1 LCDGTEIDEL
11 LTLRVRTLTE
21 EEKREARA
29 TDARAARIVDQC
41 DAAEPEAMARLHGTI
56 RSFESFLNP
65 ADEPSP
71 EHASVDIGGITVA
84 RGSLVRLHPR
94 RISDSL
100 DLCLRGRRGRVTGV
114 YRTLEGKPYIAV
126 GLDDDPFSE
135 EGAKYRRSLFF
146 HPEELSPV
154 GGNE

>member
-1 LCDGTEIDEL
+1 
-11 LTLRVRTLTE
+11 
-21 EEKREARA
+21 
-29 TDARAARIVDQC
+29 
-41 DAAEPEAMARLHGTI
+41 
-56 RSFESFLNP
+56 
-65 ADEPSP
+65 
-71 EHASVDIGGITVA
+71 
-84 RGSLVRLHPR
+84 
-94 RISDSL
+94 
-100 DLCLRGRRGRVTGV
+100 V